1 MTNDRCGDAACRG
14 LTQIFVLTPLILLPP
29 LAAVFHLTV
38 LNSAEHYSPD
48 WQSDLGYLHTTYNQ
62 GRP

>member
-1 MTNDRCGDAACRG
+1 MTNDRFGDAASG
-14 LTQIFVLTPLILLPP
+14 LYPNFVLTPVIILQP

-48 WQSDLGYLHTTYNQ
+48 WQSDLGYLHTTNNK